1 MIQDEK
7 ISIQYLDM
15 ADYLT
20 QRIPF
25 KHSHALYPRSVLDLA
40 QILELWDSWSIPYFG
55 SNNTPD
61 AAHVKSM
68 MYMPRMP
75 QRPADVYTVS
85 YDHPGKIIV
94 AC

>member
-1 MIQDEK
+1 MIQNEK